1 MQSSWVWKSAGALVT
16 GVLALFAGALL
27 MPATGGDAAEW
38 LRLVEDQDGRWLG
51 VGVMFFGA
59 GVGLLLGLPACLT
72 LFPARG
78 RVVGGVGV
86 VVMAVAAAAT
96 TGYAMLVVFF
106 RALVLA
112 DAVVTQA
119 FDEVLADPGLRTLL
133 LVWVACFYLG
143 ELLLAIA
150 VLRAGTVAR
159 WVPAVLFAHVATWPL
174 STVLPDEAGGFLVGL
189 TVLGFSG
196 LAFGAVAEQQRTS
209 VVLASTA
216 ATRPR
221 PLG

>member
-27 MPATGGDAAEW
+27 LPATGGDAARALE
-38 LRLVEDQDGRWLG
+38 LVREEDGRWLG

-72 LFPARG
+72 LFPDRG
-78 RVVGGVGV
+78 RVAGGIGV
-86 VVMAVAAAAT
+86 VAMAVAAAAT

-106 RALVLA
+106 RAMVLA
-112 DAVVTQA
+112 DAVVTEA
-119 FDEVLADPGLRTLL
+119 FDEVLTDPGLRTLL
-133 LVWVACFYLG
+133 LLWVAAFYLG
-143 ELLLAIA
+143 ELLIAIA

-159 WVPAVLFAHVATWPL
+159 WVPVMLIAHVATWPL
-174 STVLPDEAGGFLVGL
+174 SLVLPDQVSGFTVAL
-189 TVLGFSG
+189 TVLGFCG

-209 VVLASTA
+209 VTLAPTA
-216 ATRPR
+216 TASPR